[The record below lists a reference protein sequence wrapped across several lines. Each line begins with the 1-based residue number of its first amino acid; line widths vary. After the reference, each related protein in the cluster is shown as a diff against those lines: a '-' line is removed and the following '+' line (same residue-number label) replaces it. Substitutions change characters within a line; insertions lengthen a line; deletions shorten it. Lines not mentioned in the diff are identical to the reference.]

1 METPA
6 GIDEVYKPHECRIH
20 EAVFDT
26 LSKPIHST
34 NYKRT
39 HRGNSSPSPL
49 KGRNQ
54 QQNGHRI
61 HITWNHFGQKAKFH
75 LDPNDPDLFEALHR
89 SVRGELPNF
98 RGNLAFKDYD
108 KREVLIRCDRQ
119 IREAAASRGG
129 NRLHIYTT
137 LSATPSHHL
146 AASELGTLSGSR
158 PSSRVPPLR
167 RPTTADSSAP
177 LLKASEGRRGRQRV
191 DEEENFLQRA
201 REAVRGRSDDEEE
214 RRQQSSTVESGTTQ
228 TLSLA
233 YPFWP
238 VGALP
243 IFFRGCWIGP
253 NKFVYGG
260 GCWGGWGPIPSR
272 KNWHSVVGGGRPP
285 W

>member
-34 NYKRT
+34 NDKRT
-39 HRGNSSPSPL
+39 HRSRSSPSPL

-54 QQNGHRI
+54 QQNGHRL

-75 LDPNDPDLFEALHR
+75 LDPNCRDLFEALHR
-89 SVRGELPNF
+89 SVHEELPNF

-119 IREAAASRGG
+119 IREAAASSRGG

-137 LSATPSHHL
+137 LSDTPSHHL

-167 RPTTADSSAP
+167 RPTTADSSTP
-177 LLKASEGRRGRQRV
+177 LLRAPEGRGRRRV
-191 DEEENFLQRA
+191 DEENFLQRA
-201 REAVRGRSDDEEE
+201 REAVGGRSDDEE
-214 RRQQSSTVESGTTQ
+214 RRHQSGTVEPERTQ

-238 VGALP
+238 AGAFP

-260 GCWGGWGPIPSR
+260 GWGGWGPIPSR

>member
-1 METPA
+1 MRVHSHFPPKSPKHQQLNQQFA
-6 GIDEVYKPHECRIH
+6 NSFNKLQADASRQQ
-20 EAVFDT
+20 
-26 LSKPIHST
+26 LSIA
-34 NYKRT
+34 
-39 HRGNSSPSPL
+39 
-49 KGRNQ
+49 GRNQ

-158 PSSRVPPLR
+158 PSSRGGEDDSALMR
-167 RPTTADSSAP
+167 R
-177 LLKASEGRRGRQRV
+177 R
-191 DEEENFLQRA
+191 
-201 REAVRGRSDDEEE
+201 
-214 RRQQSSTVESGTTQ
+214 
-228 TLSLA
+228 
-233 YPFWP
+233 
-238 VGALP
+238 
-243 IFFRGCWIGP
+243 IFCNEQGKP
-253 NKFVYGG
+253 YGG
-260 GCWGGWGPIPSR
+260 EAMMKKNGDNKAALLNREQHKRCPWHIRFGPLALCRYS
-272 KNWHSVVGGGRPP
+272 SVAVGLAPTNLFMAEAAGAGGGRFHRGRIGIL
-285 W
+285 WLEAEDRHGEVVHYRLYCQVGSENK